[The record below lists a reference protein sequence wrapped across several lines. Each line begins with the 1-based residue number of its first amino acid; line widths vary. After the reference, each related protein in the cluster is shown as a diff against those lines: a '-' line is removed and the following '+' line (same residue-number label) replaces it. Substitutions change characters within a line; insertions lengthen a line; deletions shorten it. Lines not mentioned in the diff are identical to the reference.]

1 MRKRLW
7 FVPLLVVLALV
18 LVAPA
23 ASAATGGQGKAQ
35 AGGNNGKALGL
46 VAQGTQHAANGAAHA
61 AANASRGMNR
71 LGAPGSWGERGHVP
85 ATVGDPQGHAPS
97 DPDWT
102 GNGGLDK
109 PGETGGFNDD
119 RDGNNGCGNDSDR
132 EDDNNG
138 WCGKRPAALE
148 PPEPPGPPPPA
159 PKPKPPSI
167 VLSGKTTP
175 PSALPRT
182 GIDASTLLF
191 AGAGFVLPGVFLR
204 RRGVFQRKGLRRRPF
219 LLSRPFRHVGRKNS
233 GEAAEGDTTFEPKRQ
248 SRGERPQDERLECV
262 NLSQVEESMGG
273 MSRAQARRCSRRR
286 NNARRPEPQPRRR

>member
-7 FVPLLVVLALV
+7 FVPLITVLALV

-23 ASAATGGQGKAQ
+23 AAAATGGQANAQ
-35 AGGNNGKALGL
+35 AGGNNGNALGL
-46 VAQGTQHAANGAAHA
+46 VAQGAQHAANGAAHA

-71 LGAPGSWGERGHVP
+71 PGAPGTWGDQGHVP
-85 ATVGDPQGHAPS
+85 APVSAPQGYSPS

-102 GNGGLDK
+102 GNDGLDK
-109 PGETGGFNDD
+109 PGATGGFNDD

-138 WCGKRPAALE
+138 WCGSKPAAVE
-148 PPEPPGPPPPA
+148 PPEPPGPPPPN

-167 VLSGKTTP
+167 VLSEKTP
-175 PSALPRT
+175 AAALPRT

-191 AGAGFVLPGVFLR
+191 AGMGFVLAGVFLR

-219 LLSRPFRHVGRKNS
+219 LLARPYRHLGVKNS
-233 GEAAEGDTTFEPKRQ
+233 DEAANPDATFTSKRQ
-248 SRGERPQDERLECV
+248 ARENVAQDDRPACV
-262 NLSQVEESMGG
+262 NISRVVTSVGG
-273 MSRAQARRCSRRR
+273 MSRAQARRSSRRR
-286 NNARRPEPQPRRR
+286 HHARRSGSQPCRG